1 MAPLGVGIR
10 LPLRRHRHRIARV
23 ARGERLGVPHRPQ
36 GGIRGARLGPARG
49 THPGQAGCGLART
62 PAGAARRRRLLAAGR
77 DVRGPAG
84 GAAARLLRRG
94 RADRAGEG
102 LKVPVLLCI
111 GLSHKQVPI
120 AVREQLAVATEDLPG
135 RLARLRA
142 MPAVR
147 EAMLLSTCNR
157 VEVFAVADARNA
169 ADDVLRDLGPL
180 AAEHALIRVE
190 EEALLHLF
198 RVTASLD
205 SMVVGEAQIQGQVK
219 EAHARAQEAGASG
232 AALARAVSAAL
243 SAAKRVRT
251 ETAIARGVV
260 SISSVAV
267 RMAHKVLGD
276 PSGRTVLLI
285 GAGEM
290 AQLAARELRAG
301 GASEVLVAN
310 RSAAA
315 AEALAK
321 EVGGIAVGLG
331 ELADVV
337 LCSTA
342 AQQPL
347 VTRDLVARASKVRRF
362 RPLFFID
369 LAVPRNVDPA
379 VNQLE
384 NVYVYD
390 LDDLERVAAQN
401 RDLRVQEVQR
411 AEAIVREEIVAYAR
425 AKQERA
431 AVPVLGRLRAQAQA
445 LADAEVELF
454 GLQETGD
461 PEPTEREDPP
471 PPASGEPPAASREPP
486 VASREPPVARREPPG
501 ETGADVLPLTGR
513 K

>member
-1 MAPLGVGIR
+1 M
-10 LPLRRHRHRIARV
+10 
-23 ARGERLGVPHRPQ
+23 
-36 GGIRGARLGPARG
+36 
-49 THPGQAGCGLART
+49 
-62 PAGAARRRRLLAAGR
+62 
-77 DVRGPAG
+77 
-84 GAAARLLRRG
+84 
-94 RADRAGEG
+94 
-102 LKVPVLLCI
+102 PVLLCI

-120 AVREQLAVATEDLPG
+120 AVREQLAVSAEDLPA
-135 RLARLRA
+135 RLARFRA

-157 VEVFAVADARNA
+157 IEVFAVADARTA

-198 RVTASLD
+198 RVAASLD
-205 SMVVGEAQIQGQVK
+205 SMVIGEAQIQGQVK
-219 EAHARAQEAGASG
+219 EAHERAQEAGASG
-232 AALARAVSAAL
+232 AALARVVSAAL

-251 ETAIARGVV
+251 ETAIARGAV

-267 RMAHKVLGD
+267 QMAHKVLGD
-276 PSGRTVLLI
+276 PSGRAVLLI

-290 AQLAARELRAG
+290 AQLAARELHAG
-301 GASEVLVAN
+301 GASELLVAN
-310 RSAAA
+310 RSAAT

-321 EVGGIAVGLG
+321 EVGGIAVGLA
-331 ELADVV
+331 ELPALLERVDVV

-347 VTRDLVARASKVRRF
+347 VTRDLVGRASKVRRF

-401 RDLRVQEVQR
+401 RDLRAQEVER

-431 AVPVLGRLRAQAQA
+431 AVPVLARLRAQAQA
-445 LADAEVELF
+445 LADAEVTRTLALLGPLSERQQRSVRSMAAAIVNKLLHRPTARLRGEQGGPLADAAAELF
-454 GLQETGD
+454 GLQDGGD
-461 PEPTEREDPP
+461 PGAPEREDPP
-471 PPASGEPPAASREPP
+471 GAASGEPPAASRHPQ
-486 VASREPPVARREPPG
+486 AG
-501 ETGADVLPLTGR
+501 TGADVLPLTGR